1 MPVSMC
7 TPTRRKDLLLCVRA
21 VDFYADLEE
30 TVDIW
35 NVLSYMFTA

>member
-21 VDFYADLEE
+21 VDFCVDLG